1 MGFAPIDKLSSIL
14 TLARRLASSEAA
26 LFKAELKEAKAQI
39 STAAIVGII
48 AIAFWLL
55 FAASLI
61 IVGYTWL
68 NALGLPPH
76 WSATVL
82 ALVFLVPAIVLS
94 IIAAS
99 RLKSVTVVPKRTVE
113 QVKKDLRL
121 LEGGL
126 NG

>member
-14 TLARRLASSEAA
+14 TLARGLFSSEAA
-26 LFKAELKEAKAQI
+26 LLKAELSETKANI
-39 STAAIVGII
+39 TLVAILGSV
-48 AIAFWLL
+48 AVVFWLL
-55 FAASLI
+55 FAATL
-61 IVGYTWL
+61 VLAGYTWL

-82 ALVFLVPAIVLS
+82 AVIFLIPALILS
-94 IIAAS
+94 LIAVA
-99 RLKSVTVVPKRTVE
+99 RLKSVTIVPKRTVE

-126 NG
+126 SG